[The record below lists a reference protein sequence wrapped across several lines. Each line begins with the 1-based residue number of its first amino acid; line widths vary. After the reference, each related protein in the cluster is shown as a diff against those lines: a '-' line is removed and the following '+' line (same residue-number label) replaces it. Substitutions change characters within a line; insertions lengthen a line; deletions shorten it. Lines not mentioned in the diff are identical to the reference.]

1 MFIMFKNILPH
12 DARVSRRIPSKMDNH
27 LQGSAYAPL
36 AVAMHSSAIRI
47 KNSLKR
53 LTRKRLS

>member
-1 MFIMFKNILPH
+1 MFKNILPH